1 MAMTA
6 LAPAITRSKE
16 IFAEKTSQVALKLV
30 PDLSDGNQADRKFFA
45 IFVSVV
51 GGIGLMLLLLI
62 NTLLAQDAFEL
73 TTLKLEAKLVSDERE
88 AIARQIDKI
97 SSPEALAKSATA
109 LGMKPSE
116 NPTFLSLDKAVLE
129 KEVIEVPVKNG

>member
-30 PDLSDGNQADRKFFA
+30 PDLSDGKQADRKFFA

-73 TTLKLEAKLVSDERE
+73 TSLKLEAKLVSDERE

-97 SSPEALAKSATA
+97 SSPDALAKSATA

>member
-16 IFAEKTSQVALKLV
+16 IFVEKTSQVALKLV
-30 PDLSDGNQADRKFFA
+30 PNVSDGKQADRKFFA
-45 IFVSVV
+45 IFVSIV

-73 TTLKLEAKLVSDERE
+73 TSLKLEAKLVSDERE
-88 AIARQIDKI
+88 AIARQIDTM
-97 SSPEALAKSATA
+97 SSPEALAKTATE

-116 NPTFLSLDKAVLE
+116 SPTFLSLDKPVAE
-129 KEVIEVPVKNG
+129 TEVKNG

>member
-6 LAPAITRSKE
+6 FAPAITRSKE
-16 IFAEKTSQVALKLV
+16 ILAEKSSQVVLKLV
-30 PDLSDGNQADRKFFA
+30 PDVSEGKQANRKFFA
-45 IFVSVV
+45 RFVTVV
-51 GGIGLMLLLLI
+51 GVIGLMFLLLI

-73 TTLKLEAKLVSDERE
+73 TNLKLEAKLVSDERE

-97 SSPEALAKSATA
+97 SSPEALAKAATE

-116 NPTFLSLDKAVLE
+116 NPTFLSLDK
-129 KEVIEVPVKNG
+129 PVADGVVENG

>member
-30 PDLSDGNQADRKFFA
+30 PDLSDGKQADRKFFA
-45 IFVSVV
+45 IFVSVI

-73 TTLKLEAKLVSDERE
+73 TSLKLEAKLVSDERE
-88 AIARQIDKI
+88 AIARQIDQL
-97 SSPEALAKSATA
+97 SSPEALAKSAKT
-109 LGMKPSE
+109 LGMKPSV
-116 NPTFLSLDKAVLE
+116 NPTFLSLDKP
-129 KEVIEVPVKNG
+129 VIEVPVKNG

>member
-1 MAMTA
+1 MTA

-30 PDLSDGNQADRKFFA
+30 PDLSDGKQADRKFFA

-51 GGIGLMLLLLI
+51 GGIGLMFLLLI

-73 TTLKLEAKLVSDERE
+73 TSLKLEAKLVSDERE
-88 AIARQIDKI
+88 AIARQIDKL

-116 NPTFLSLDKAVLE
+116 NPTFLSLDKP
-129 KEVIEVPVKNG
+129 VIEVPVKNG

>member
-6 LAPAITRSKE
+6 LAPAITRTKE
-16 IFAEKTSQVALKLV
+16 IFVEKTSQVALKLV
-30 PDLSDGNQADRKFFA
+30 PNVSDGKQADRKFFA
-45 IFVSVV
+45 IFVSIV

-62 NTLLAQDAFEL
+62 NTLLAQGAFEL
-73 TTLKLEAKLVSDERE
+73 TNLKIEAKLVSDERE
-88 AIARQIDKI
+88 AIARQIDQL

-116 NPTFLSLDKAVLE
+116 NPTFLSLDKP
-129 KEVIEVPVKNG
+129 VIEVPIKNG

>member
-16 IFAEKTSQVALKLV
+16 IFAEKTSQVAIKLV
-30 PDLSDGNQADRKFFA
+30 PDLSDGKQADRKFFA
-45 IFVSVV
+45 IFVSIV

-73 TTLKLEAKLVSDERE
+73 TSLKLEAKLVSDERE

-97 SSPEALAKSATA
+97 SSPDALAKSATA

-116 NPTFLSLDKAVLE
+116 NPTFLSLDKP
-129 KEVIEVPVKNG
+129 VIEVPVKNG

>member
-1 MAMTA
+1 M
-6 LAPAITRSKE
+6 
-16 IFAEKTSQVALKLV
+16 
-30 PDLSDGNQADRKFFA
+30 PDLSDGKQADRKFFA

-73 TTLKLEAKLVSDERE
+73 TSLKLEAKLVSDERE
-88 AIARQIDKI
+88 AIARQIDKL
-97 SSPEALAKSATA
+97 SSPEALAKSATD

-116 NPTFLSLDKAVLE
+116 NPTFLSLDKPLLE
-129 KEVIEVPVKNG
+129 EEVIEAPVKNG

>member
-16 IFAEKTSQVALKLV
+16 IFAEKSSQVALKLV
-30 PDLSDGNQADRKFFA
+30 PDLSDGKQADRKFFA
-45 IFVSVV
+45 IFVSIV

-73 TTLKLEAKLVSDERE
+73 TSLKLEAKLVSDERE

-97 SSPEALAKSATA
+97 SSPDALAKSATA

-116 NPTFLSLDKAVLE
+116 NPTFLSLDKP
-129 KEVIEVPVKNG
+129 VIEVPVKSG

>member
-30 PDLSDGNQADRKFFA
+30 PNVSDGKQADRKFFA
-45 IFVSVV
+45 IFVSVI

-73 TTLKLEAKLVSDERE
+73 TNLKIEAKLVSDERE
-88 AIARQIDKI
+88 AIARQIDQL
-97 SSPEALAKSATA
+97 SSPEALAKSAKT
-109 LGMKPSE
+109 LGMKPSV
-116 NPTFLSLDKAVLE
+116 NPTFLSLDKP
-129 KEVIEVPVKNG
+129 VIEVPVKNG

>member
-30 PDLSDGNQADRKFFA
+30 PDLSDGKQADRKFFA

-51 GGIGLMLLLLI
+51 GGIGLMFLLLI

-73 TTLKLEAKLVSDERE
+73 TSLKQEAKLVSDQRE
-88 AIARQIDKI
+88 AIARQIDKL

-116 NPTFLSLDKAVLE
+116 NPTFLSLDQK
-129 KEVIEVPVKNG
+129 VIEVPVKNG

>member
-6 LAPAITRSKE
+6 FAPAITRSKE
-16 IFAEKTSQVALKLV
+16 IFAEKSSQVVLKLV
-30 PDLSDGNQADRKFFA
+30 PDLSDGKQADRKFFA

-73 TTLKLEAKLVSDERE
+73 TSLKLEAKLVSDERE

-97 SSPEALAKSATA
+97 SSPDALAKSATA

-116 NPTFLSLDKAVLE
+116 NPTFLSLDKP
-129 KEVIEVPVKNG
+129 VIEVPVKNG

>member
-30 PDLSDGNQADRKFFA
+30 PDLSDGKQADRKFFA

-73 TTLKLEAKLVSDERE
+73 TSLKQEAKLVSDQRE
-88 AIARQIDKI
+88 AIARQMDKL
-97 SSPEALAKSATA
+97 SSPDALAKAASE

-116 NPTFLSLDKAVLE
+116 NPTFLSLDKP
-129 KEVIEVPVKNG
+129 VIETPVKNG

>member
-30 PDLSDGNQADRKFFA
+30 PDLSDGKQADRKFFA

-51 GGIGLMLLLLI
+51 GGIGLMFLLLI

-73 TTLKLEAKLVSDERE
+73 TSLKLEAKLVSDERE
-88 AIARQIDKI
+88 AIARQIDKL

-116 NPTFLSLDKAVLE
+116 NPTFLSLDK
-129 KEVIEVPVKNG
+129 KVIEVPVKNG